1 MFPSQFGTHFGITAA
16 LELYRDIPDS
26 RVIRRVLLTAPVMAY
41 VDRPRPKT
49 GLEGKFSLQYTAA
62 SALLDG
68 KVGIGTFTDARL
80 ESADMQDLLAKFEV
94 RLDPSIPGRF
104 EDTHV
109 LLRVELEGG
118 RVLETRCD
126 GPPGKWGTPPISE
139 AEHLVKVRDCLATRL
154 EPAAVEGVIGLA
166 RQIDHLDAAGI
177 RRLMQLAGCF
187 A

>member
-1 MFPSQFGTHFGITAA
+1 
-16 LELYRDIPDS
+16 
-26 RVIRRVLLTAPVMAY
+26 
-41 VDRPRPKT
+41 
-49 GLEGKFSLQYTAA
+49 
-62 SALLDG
+62 
-68 KVGIGTFTDARL
+68 
-80 ESADMQDLLAKFEV
+80 MQDLLARFEV

-118 RVLETRCD
+118 HVLETRCD

-154 EPAAVEGVIGLA
+154 APAAVEGIIGLA
-166 RQIDHLDAAGI
+166 RQIDHLDAAGVGQ
-177 RRLMQLAGCF
+177 LMRLAGCF

>member
-1 MFPSQFGTHFGITAA
+1 
-16 LELYRDIPDS
+16 
-26 RVIRRVLLTAPVMAY
+26 MAY

-68 KVGIGTFTDARL
+68 KVGISTFTDARL
-80 ESADMQDLLAKFEV
+80 AKRRHAGSTRQV
-94 RLDPSIPGRF
+94 RGSPRPPIPGRF

-139 AEHLVKVRDCLATRL
+139 TEHLVKVRDCLATRL

-166 RQIDHLDAAGI
+166 RQIDHLDAAGV
-177 RRLMQLAGCF
+177 RQLMRLAGCF

>member
-1 MFPSQFGTHFGITAA
+1 
-16 LELYRDIPDS
+16 
-26 RVIRRVLLTAPVMAY
+26 MAY
-41 VDRPRPKT
+41 VDRPWPKT

-68 KVGIGTFTDARL
+68 KIGIGTFTDARL
-80 ESADMQDLLAKFEV
+80 AKADMQNLLAKFEV

-104 EDTHV
+104 EEAHV
-109 LLRVELEGG
+109 LLRVELDGG

-126 GPPGKWGTPPISE
+126 GPRGKWGMAPISE

-154 EPAAVEGVIGLA
+154 EAVAVEAVIGLA
-166 RQIDHLDAAGI
+166 REIDGLDAVGV
-177 RRLMQLAGCF
+177 RRLMQLVGCF